1 MTDAHIV
8 RAFTIGPTRI
18 LISDDCYRGRT
29 PGDTTGAVREL
40 SRTARAYLSA
50 AASEKEGARKPV
62 SYFRTC
68 PQCGAHLDPGE
79 SCDCAG
85 SAETRENESGGT
97 EKGGEDTHE
106 RSAD

>member
-8 RAFTIGPTRI
+8 REFTIGSTRI
-18 LISDDCYRGRT
+18 LVADDRYADRT
-29 PGDTTGAVREL
+29 PEEAAGAVREL
-40 SRTARAYLSA
+40 SRAARAYLSA
-50 AASEKEGARKPV
+50 AVSEKEGVRPM
-62 SYFRTC
+62 SYFKTC

-79 SCDCAG
+79 SCDCAEARQG
-85 SAETRENESGGT
+85 GRNET